1 MFKLKCNFTSGF
13 SGANNVCRMA
23 EKNLKKFRRAIK
35 FFITIFRFHLQNF
48 VVDSFHFSLYYFYY
62 ADVVIHNIFFY
73 SIVLCQ
79 LTFSVIVLF
88 TVFMCVQTVMFY
100 LES

>member
-62 ADVVIHNIFFY
+62 ADVVIHNIFFLLHRTL
-73 SIVLCQ
+73 SINFLSDCSFHSFHVRSNCNVL
-79 LTFSVIVLF
+79 S
-88 TVFMCVQTVMFY
+88 
-100 LES
+100 